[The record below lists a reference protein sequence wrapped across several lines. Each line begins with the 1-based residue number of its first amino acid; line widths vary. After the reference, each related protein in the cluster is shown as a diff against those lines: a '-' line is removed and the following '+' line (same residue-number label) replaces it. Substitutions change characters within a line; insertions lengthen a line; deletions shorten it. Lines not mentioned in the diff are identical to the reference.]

1 MKIFLDTANIE
12 DIKEI
17 NSLGVIH
24 GVTTNPSLIAKE
36 KRDLK
41 ETLKEIASIVDGPI
55 SGEVISLDYENM
67 IKEAEE
73 LAGIHKNIVVK
84 IPMTYDGLKAVSY
97 LSKKG
102 IRTNVTLIF
111 SAAQALLAARA
122 GASYV
127 SPFLGRLDDIGSN
140 GLILIEDISE
150 IFNVHNIQT
159 EIIAASIRNPIH
171 VIEAAKLGAN
181 IGTLPPSIIRALI
194 NHPLT
199 DAGIK
204 KFKEDWEK
212 ANL

>member
-73 LAGIHKNIVVK
+73 LASIHKNIVVK

-150 IFNVHNIQT
+150 ILNVHNIQT

-181 IGTLPPSIIRALI
+181 IGTLPPSVIRALI